1 MLGSADMSLAR
12 LNNISFWL
20 LVPSL
25 LLAVASTL
33 VETGPGTG
41 WTVYFELCSSK
52 LLFDASTTFLSK
64 LKSLTKYLYTNINIV
79 KILVIIGLDASILK
93 RMLQRLYITGYY
105 LYKCYSSLYNNTIHS
120 KANNRT
126 NLNNKGTLSDK
137 ENFMKFLVGFVDG
150 DGTFNI
156 YISDKNKFI
165 FTFKITL
172 SKVNS
177 KLLHYIKS
185 RLGVGQIIEVKGKD
199 TNLITFRIRDKENL
213 IKIIFPIFEKY
224 PLLTSKQFNYEKWKK
239 SILVSN
245 DTSLS
250 QAEKAD
256 KIREIKSMVI
266 PCDYISP
273 VWGNLS
279 PEKIN
284 SWSDVKDIIDVWW
297 LAGFIEAEGSFY
309 YVVKDAKKGRVV
321 HGFAI
326 SQKLDP
332 IVLYGIKYT
341 LHIPT
346 SVKYKSAHNYYFL
359 DTTNSRAIE
368 FIIKY
373 FIYNNN
379 SNYFKGFKGFEF
391 TIWRRAYFKHKG
403 NSPRL
408 LKIRDWITGLK
419 KRHKQ

>member
-1 MLGSADMSLAR
+1 MD
-12 LNNISFWL
+12 
-20 LVPSL
+20 
-25 LLAVASTL
+25 
-33 VETGPGTG
+33 
-41 WTVYFELCSSK
+41 
-52 LLFDASTTFLSK
+52 
-64 LKSLTKYLYTNINIV
+64 
-79 KILVIIGLDASILK
+79 
-93 RMLQRLYITGYY
+93 
-105 LYKCYSSLYNNTIHS
+105 S
-120 KANNRT
+120 KATNRM

-185 RLGVGQIIEVKGKD
+185 RLGVGQVIEVGGKD

-213 IKIIFPIFEKY
+213 IKVIFPIFDKY
-224 PLLTSKQFNYEKWKK
+224 PLLTSKQFNYEKFKK
-239 SILVSN
+239 SIFVSN

-256 KIREIKSMVI
+256 KIREIKSMAI
-266 PCDYISP
+266 PGDYISP

-284 SWSDVKDIIDVWW
+284 SGSDVKDIIDVWW

-332 IVLYGIKYT
+332 IVLYAIKYT

-346 SVKYKSAHNYYFL
+346 SVKYKSAHNYYLL

-403 NSPRL
+403 DSPRL

-419 KRHKQ
+419 NRHKQ